1 MSLLGTV
8 FSHLASGTR
17 VPDELREQL
26 DAEELSSLRAV
37 EETMRANHTWRVMS
51 TKLLDVSQMLNSGR
65 ESTDIFHAIVRH
77 ARTTIGTDVGYLS
90 LNDEDTGFTKVLATS
105 GVVTEEFR
113 TINMPMGSGILGIV
127 AATNRPAWTYDHS
140 ADPNVTH
147 VDYVDRAVEAEGIRG
162 ILGAPIRIAGRTIGA
177 LLVGDRHPRHYTHE
191 EIAALE
197 VLGSITSVALENAQ
211 VIESQGESVAE
222 LTRSQ
227 IALSRHVEELQWLN
241 EVNAKLLHVLMNNAS
256 FEELERVLAESLDA
270 PVMLWTTEDAPD
282 TFPASTFPVEFN
294 GRALGTI
301 GVDKQLSDAELR
313 VISHASAAFTS
324 IALFAE
330 ALVDATAR
338 KVDDLVYAVALGN
351 AGREEIARLRHL
363 TGISLN
369 SSAQLYFVGLHS
381 AKGLPTRPQLEHL
394 LPGNAAITHHDQHV
408 CVLYQPDRGIDAALA
423 PLLSE
428 FPDLAVSAIGFDGLS
443 EARSAHDSAMS
454 YLESAL
460 ALGVRGRLITED
472 SLGTVGLILGADP
485 HALNALSTR
494 TIGPLLRYDEEHSTE
509 LTDTAHHYLLSGH
522 SIPQTAQAMFIHP
535 NTVRQRLDRISEL
548 MGDEW
553 AVGQRGLD
561 VFVALRAHTLSK

>member
-162 ILGAPIRIAGRTIGA
+162 ILGAPIRIAGCTIGA

-256 FEELERVLAESLDA
+256 FEELERVLTESLDA

-282 TFPASTFPVEFN
+282 APPAIPPFPN
-294 GRALGTI
+294 L
-301 GVDKQLSDAELR
+301 
-313 VISHASAAFTS
+313 TS
-324 IALFAE
+324 
-330 ALVDATAR
+330 
-338 KVDDLVYAVALGN
+338 
-351 AGREEIARLRHL
+351 
-363 TGISLN
+363 
-369 SSAQLYFVGLHS
+369 
-381 AKGLPTRPQLEHL
+381 
-394 LPGNAAITHHDQHV
+394 
-408 CVLYQPDRGIDAALA
+408 
-423 PLLSE
+423 SE
-428 FPDLAVSAIGFDGLS
+428 KS
-443 EARSAHDSAMS
+443 
-454 YLESAL
+454 
-460 ALGVRGRLITED
+460 
-472 SLGTVGLILGADP
+472 
-485 HALNALSTR
+485 
-494 TIGPLLRYDEEHSTE
+494 
-509 LTDTAHHYLLSGH
+509 
-522 SIPQTAQAMFIHP
+522 
-535 NTVRQRLDRISEL
+535 
-548 MGDEW
+548 
-553 AVGQRGLD
+553 
-561 VFVALRAHTLSK
+561 

>member
-1 MSLLGTV
+1 MSLLGPV
-8 FSHLASGTR
+8 LSHLASGTR

-26 DAEELSSLRAV
+26 AAEELSALRAV

-51 TKLLDVSQMLNSGR
+51 TKLLDVSHMLNAGR
-65 ESTDIFHAIVRH
+65 DSTDILQAIVRH
-77 ARTTIGTDVGYLS
+77 ARSTIGTDVGYLS

-140 ADPNVTH
+140 ADPDVTH

-162 ILGAPIRIAGRTIGA
+162 ILGAPIRIGGKTIGA

-227 IALSRHVEELQWLN
+227 IALSRHIEELQWLN
-241 EVNAKLLHVLMNNAS
+241 EVNTHLLHVLMNNAS
-256 FEELERVLAESLDA
+256 FEELERVLAKSLDA
-270 PVMLWTTEDAPD
+270 PVTLWTTEDAPE
-282 TFPASTFPVEFN
+282 TPPASTFPVEFN
-294 GRALGTI
+294 GRELGTI
-301 GVDKQLSDAELR
+301 GVDKELSDTELR

-363 TGISLN
+363 TGISLTA
-369 SSAQLYFVGLHS
+369 STQLYFLGLNS
-381 AKGLPTRPQLEHL
+381 EKGLPTRPQLEHL
-394 LPGNAAITHHDQHV
+394 LPGHAAITHHDQHV
-408 CVLYQPDRGIDAALA
+408 CVLYQPERAIDKALA
-423 PLLSE
+423 SLLE
-428 FPDLAVSAIGFDGLS
+428 TYPDLAVSAIGFSGVDS
-443 EARSAHDSAMS
+443 ARSAHDSAMA
-454 YLESAL
+454 YLDSAIALSLRGQLVTES
-460 ALGVRGRLITED
+460 T
-472 SLGTVGLILGADP
+472 LGTVGLILGADP
-485 HALNALSTR
+485 HALELLSTH
-494 TIGPLLRYDEEHSTE
+494 TIAPLLRYDEENSTE
-509 LTDTAHHYLLSGH
+509 LASTAHQYLLSGH
-522 SIPQTAQAMFIHP
+522 SIPQTARIMFIHP
-535 NTVRQRLDRISEL
+535 NTVRQRLDRIVSL
-548 MGDEW
+548 MGEDW

-561 VFVALRAHTLSK
+561 VFLALRAHSLRG